1 MCNLY
6 SITKGP
12 QAIRDFT
19 RAVRDTTGNLPPIP
33 GVFPDY
39 MAPVVRNVEGDQREL
54 TMARW
59 GMPSPV
65 SAVKGRNSDS
75 GVTNVRNVSSPHW
88 RRWLGLE
95 SRCVVPFT
103 SFAENE
109 LQPDGSRPPVWF
121 ALDESRPLAFFAGI
135 WTRWTSV
142 RKVKEGETTNDL
154 FAFLT
159 TGPNAIVA
167 PIHPKAMPV
176 ILTKQEEIDLWMT
189 APPKDALTLQRPLP
203 DDALRIVAR
212 GQKEDGMQEDGR
224 LQAFEDR
231 DDLLQ
236 TKPLPPPASA

>member
-6 SITKGP
+6 AITKGP
-12 QAIRDFT
+12 QGIRDFA
-19 RAVRDTTGNLPPIP
+19 RAMRDTTGNLPPIP

-39 MAPVVRNVEGDQREL
+39 SAPIVRNVEEGAREL

-65 SAVKGRNSDS
+65 FALKGRNSDP

-88 RRWLGLE
+88 RRWLGVE
-95 SRCVVPFT
+95 NRCVVPFT

-109 LQPDGSRPPVWF
+109 LRPDGSRPPVWF
-121 ALDESRPLAFFAGI
+121 ALDENRPLAFFAGI

-159 TGPNAIVA
+159 TEPNAIVA
-167 PIHPKAMPV
+167 PIHAKAMPV
-176 ILTKQEEIDLWMT
+176 ILTTQEEVDLWMT
-189 APPKDALTLQRPLP
+189 APGKDALTLQRPLP
-203 DDALRIVAR
+203 DNALRIVAR
-212 GQKEDGMQEDGR
+212 GQKQDGLPDDRR
-224 LQAFEDR
+224 LGLAE
-231 DDLLQ
+231 
-236 TKPLPPPASA
+236 A